1 MNSKKP
7 GRTLNIRV
15 NPKDC
20 MATYDVILMQG
31 LNPMEMTFSTAVARC
46 YAMFMEGL
54 RRCGGIPIREGF
66 EFNDLMASFMQ
77 PTTQP
82 VKFTKEILQGLTGDV
97 NQQVSISPATEQQAT
112 DYLTTGT
119 GIRKTMTNN
128 ELFRWRELMTKNQ
141 YAPDTMSPE
150 DKAELEE
157 LWKKV

>member
-1 MNSKKP
+1 MNIKKP

-20 MATYDVILMQG
+20 MGTYDVILMQG

-54 RRCGGIPIREGF
+54 RRSGGIPIREGF

-82 VKFTKEILQGLTGDV
+82 VKFTKDILQGLTGDI
-97 NQQVSISPATEQQAT
+97 NHQVTISPAAEQQLK
-112 DYLTTGT
+112 DQGLLPE
-119 GIRKTMTNN
+119 KMTNS

-150 DKAELEE
+150 DKIELEE